1 MDEQIK
7 RYAMPFFPNGTL
19 AEPQEVERGSW
30 MQYADYARDIKALRK
45 RERYWRHFT
54 WLYRERLMCE
64 ESTTTEQA
72 ATIERL
78 QDALMHC
85 RLTAQG
91 RRLKG
96 ESFECRLAR
105 IEKDATD
112 VLEKVSQAVDIIKTI
127 RRPAAEAYGI
137 ASKEAPSVASVVL
150 RHINE
155 N

>member
-1 MDEQIK
+1 MEGVMGEQIK

-72 ATIERL
+72 ATIETL
-78 QDALMHC
+78 QDLLCEWMKDIDTDLSAMPIVRLCEKTAAAL
-85 RLTAQG
+85 
-91 RRLKG
+91 K
-96 ESFECRLAR
+96 AR
-105 IEKDATD
+105 DM
-112 VLEKVSQAVDIIKTI
+112 
-127 RRPAAEAYGI
+127 
-137 ASKEAPSVASVVL
+137 
-150 RHINE
+150 
-155 N
+155 